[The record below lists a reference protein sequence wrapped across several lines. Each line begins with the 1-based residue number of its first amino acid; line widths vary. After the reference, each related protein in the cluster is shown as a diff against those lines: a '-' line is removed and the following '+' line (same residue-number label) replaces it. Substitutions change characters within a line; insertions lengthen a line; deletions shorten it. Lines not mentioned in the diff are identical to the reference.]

1 MVPVIYLDML
11 YLVPFALNFVD
22 MFCSCYIC
30 FELWIG
36 NGRVG

>member
-1 MVPVIYLDML
+1 MVPIIYFDML

-22 MFCSCYIC
+22 IRSCYIC

-36 NGRVG
+36 NGKVG